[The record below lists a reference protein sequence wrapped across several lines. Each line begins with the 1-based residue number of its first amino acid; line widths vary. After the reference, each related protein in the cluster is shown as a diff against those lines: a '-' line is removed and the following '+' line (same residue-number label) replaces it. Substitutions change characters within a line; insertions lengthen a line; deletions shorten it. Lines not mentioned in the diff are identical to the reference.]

1 MIAFLEGT
9 VEEKGPDRVVLNV
22 GGVGYE
28 VSIPTSSFDGLPPEG
43 GRTRLLTVEII
54 REDAH
59 DLVGFGSEEERRM
72 FGLLTSISGVGPKL
86 GLSVLSGIPLRDLKA
101 AAAGNDVKRLAQIPG
116 VGKKT
121 AERIALELRGKLSKG
136 ELAAAALAGGEGGG
150 DAAGD
155 SRLRDVYAALVQLGR
170 KPAEA
175 QDAIRRAAGKIGPK
189 ATVDEILKNVLSG
202 RWG

>member
-9 VEEKGPDRVVLNV
+9 VEEKSPDRVVLNV

-28 VSIPTSSFDGLPPEG
+28 VAIPTSSFDGLPPEG

-59 DLVGFGSEEERRM
+59 DLAGFGTEAERRM
-72 FGLLTSISGVGPKL
+72 FGLLTSISGVGAKL
-86 GLSVLSGIPLRDLKA
+86 GLAVLSGIPLRDLKA
-101 AAAGNDVKRLAQIPG
+101 AAAGNDVKRLSQIPG

-121 AERIALELRGKLSKG
+121 AERMALELRGKLSKG
-136 ELAAAALAGGEGGG
+136 ELAEAALAGTGGG
-150 DAAGD
+150 AEAGD
-155 SRLRDVYAALVQLGR
+155 SRLRDVYSALVQLGR

-175 QDAIRRAAGKIGPK
+175 QESIRRVAGKIGPK
-189 ATVDEILKNVLSG
+189 TTVDEILKNVLSG

>member
-1 MIAFLEGT
+1 MITFLEGT
-9 VEEKGPDRVVLNV
+9 LEEKGPDRVVLNV

-28 VSIPTSSFDGLPPEG
+28 VGIPTSSFDGLPSEG
-43 GRTRLLTVEII
+43 GRVRLLTVELI

-59 DLVGFGSEEERRM
+59 DLVGFGTEEERRM

-86 GLSVLSGIPLRDLKA
+86 GLAVLSGMPLRDLKA
-101 AAAGNDVKRLAQIPG
+101 AAAGNDVKRLSQIPG

-136 ELAAAALAGGEGGG
+136 ELAAAALAGDGG
-150 DAAGD
+150 DAVGD
-155 SRLRDVYAALVQLGR
+155 ARLRDVYTALVQLGR
-170 KPAEA
+170 KPVEA
-175 QDAIRRAAGKIGPK
+175 QEAIRRAAGKIGPK
-189 ATVDEILKNVLSG
+189 ATVDEILRNVLSG

>member
-9 VEEKGPDRVVLNV
+9 VEEKEPDRVVLNV

-28 VSIPTSSFDGLPPEG
+28 VAIPSSSFDGLPPAG

-59 DLVGFGSEEERRM
+59 DLVGFGTEAERRM
-72 FGLLTSISGVGPKL
+72 FGLLTSISGVGAKL
-86 GLSVLSGIPLRDLKA
+86 GLAVLSGIPLRDLKA
-101 AAAGNDVKRLAQIPG
+101 AAAGNDVKRLSQIPG

-121 AERIALELRGKLSKG
+121 AERMALELRGKLSKG
-136 ELAAAALAGGEGGG
+136 ELAEAALAGTGGG
-150 DAAGD
+150 TETGD
-155 SRLRDVYAALVQLGR
+155 SRLRDVYTALVQLGR

-175 QDAIRRAAGKIGPK
+175 QEAIRRAAGKIGPK

>member
-1 MIAFLEGT
+1 MITFLEGT
-9 VEEKGPDRVVLNV
+9 LEEKGPDRVVLNV

-28 VSIPTSSFDGLPPEG
+28 VGIPASSFDALPREG
-43 GRTRLLTVEII
+43 DRVRLLTVELI

-72 FGLLTSISGVGPKL
+72 FGLLTSINGVGPKL
-86 GLSVLSGIPLRDLKA
+86 GLAVLSGIPLRDLKA

-136 ELAAAALAGGEGGG
+136 ELAAAALAGGGG
-150 DAAGD
+150 DAESGD
-155 SRLRDVYAALVQLGR
+155 ARLRDVYTALVQLGR

-175 QDAIRRAAGKIGPK
+175 QEAIRRAAGKIGPK
-189 ATVDEILKNVLSG
+189 TTVDEILRNVLSG

>member
-28 VSIPTSSFDGLPPEG
+28 VAIPTSSFDRLPMEG
-43 GRTRLLTVEII
+43 ERTRLLTVELI

-59 DLVGFGSEEERRM
+59 DLVGFGTEEERRM

-86 GLSVLSGIPLRDLKA
+86 GLAVLSGIPLRDLKA
-101 AAAGNDVKRLAQIPG
+101 AAAANDVKRLAQIPG

-136 ELAAAALAGGEGGG
+136 ELAAAALAGGGG
-150 DAAGD
+150 DAEAGD
-155 SRLRDVYAALVQLGR
+155 ARLRDVYSALVQLGR

-175 QDAIRRAAGKIGPK
+175 QEAIRRAAGKIGPNT
-189 ATVDEILKNVLSG
+189 TVDEILKNVLSG
-202 RWG
+202 RWK

>member
-1 MIAFLEGT
+1 MITFLEGT
-9 VEEKGPDRVVLNV
+9 LEEKGPDRVVLNV

-28 VSIPTSSFDGLPPEG
+28 VGIPTSSFDGLPMEG
-43 GRTRLLTVEII
+43 ERTRLLTVELI

-59 DLVGFGSEEERRM
+59 DLVGFRTEEERRM

-86 GLSVLSGIPLRDLKA
+86 GLSVLSGIHLRDLKA
-101 AAAGNDVKRLAQIPG
+101 AAAENDVKRLAQIPG

-136 ELAAAALAGGEGGG
+136 ELAAAALVGGG
-150 DAAGD
+150 DAEAGGD
-155 SRLRDVYAALVQLGR
+155 ARLRDVYAALVQLGR

-175 QDAIRRAAGKIGPK
+175 QEAIRKAAGKIGPK
-189 ATVDEILKNVLSG
+189 AMVDEILRNVLSG
-202 RWG
+202 RW

>member
-1 MIAFLEGT
+1 MITFLEGT

-28 VSIPTSSFDGLPPEG
+28 VSIPTSSFDGLPMEG
-43 GRTRLLTVEII
+43 GKTRLLTVEII

-59 DLVGFGSEEERRM
+59 DLVGFRTEEERRM
-72 FGLLTSISGVGPKL
+72 FGLLTSITGVGPKL
-86 GLSVLSGIPLRDLKA
+86 GLSVLSGMPLRDLKA
-101 AAAGNDVKRLAQIPG
+101 AAAGNDVKRLSQIPG

-136 ELAAAALAGGEGGG
+136 ELAEAALAGAGGG
-150 DAAGD
+150 AEAGD
-155 SRLRDVYAALVQLGR
+155 SRLRDVYTALVQLGR

-175 QDAIRRAAGKIGPK
+175 QEAIRRAAGKIGPK